1 MFFKNKMRSAEFK
14 EYAWDQLKKGRG
26 SNIHN
31 IMLNKLDK
39 SNKVWYNIY
48 TLEQTQEKMQKKINF

>member
-1 MFFKNKMRSAEFK
+1 MRSAEVK
-14 EYAWDQLKKGRG
+14 EYAWDPLKKGRG
-26 SNIHN
+26 SNIYN